1 MNNSVIAGLS
11 FVAGLVVGGFATWR
25 VLKTKYEQII
35 KEEIDSVKEV
45 FGRRKAEESET
56 EEKEEKSEVNLRCED
71 NHEREYLNILN
82 KQNYAELEEAKR
94 KLQEAREEM
103 RPFTI
108 GYDEFGDNEE
118 YEITT
123 LYKYSD
129 GVIADELGNI
139 IEDVDEVL
147 GEKNV
152 DTFGEYEEDTIYI
165 QNDYQEVYF
174 EILKVL
180 TPYSENWS
188 NGPQILED

>member
-1 MNNSVIAGLS
+1 MNNNVIAGLS

-108 GYDEFGDNEE
+108 GYDEFGDNED

-147 GEKNV
+147 GEENV

>member
-108 GYDEFGDNEE
+108 GYDEFGDNED

-147 GEKNV
+147 GEENV

>member
-1 MNNSVIAGLS
+1 MNNSIIAGLS

-35 KEEIDSVKEV
+35 KEE
-45 FGRRKAEESET
+45 SET
-56 EEKEEKSEVNLRCED
+56 EEKEEQSKINLRYED
-71 NHEREYLNILN
+71 DHEREYLDILN

-94 KLQEAREEM
+94 KLKEAKEEM

-118 YEITT
+118 YEIAT

-139 IEDVDEVL
+139 IEDVDEIL
-147 GEKNV
+147 GEENV